1 MYREFGPTHN
11 DQHPAWFQGVDGI
24 SKENC
29 SIFKLKKKKTTYLPQ
44 KWRNPIES
52 ITSYQ
57 INTFSQLIWLHET
70 FQFVK
75 VFQCHALKKKK
86 LHSGRKKSNLS
97 LTHTHFLY
105 KTVVWSFMCTSSENW
120 IPSVCNQVNSLRQ
133 VQTCFNNRLYYHTH
147 MIQSHKKETIHSQW

>member
-1 MYREFGPTHN
+1 MTNTLLDFRASMG
-11 DQHPAWFQGVDGI
+11 FQRKI
-24 SKENC
+24 AAF
-29 SIFKLKKKKTTYLPQ
+29 SIWKKTTTTYLPQ

>member
-1 MYREFGPTHN
+1 MTNTLLDFRASMG
-11 DQHPAWFQGVDGI
+11 FQRKI
-24 SKENC
+24 AAFSNWKKNNNLSSTEMKKSHRINNFLPNKH
-29 SIFKLKKKKTTYLPQ
+29 IFTTYLIAWNISVR
-44 KWRNPIES
+44 KSVSMSCI
-52 ITSYQ
+52 
-57 INTFSQLIWLHET
+57 
-70 FQFVK
+70 K
-75 VFQCHALKKKK
+75 KKKK

>member
-1 MYREFGPTHN
+1 MTNTLLDFRASMG
-11 DQHPAWFQGVDGI
+11 FQRKI
-24 SKENC
+24 AAFSNW
-29 SIFKLKKKKTTYLPQ
+29 KKKKTSLPQ

-105 KTVVWSFMCTSSENW
+105 KTVVWSFMCTSNENW

>member
-1 MYREFGPTHN
+1 MTNTLLDFRVSMG
-11 DQHPAWFQGVDGI
+11 FQRKI
-24 SKENC
+24 AAFSNWKNNLSSTEMKKSHRINNLLPNKH
-29 SIFKLKKKKTTYLPQ
+29 IFTTYL
-44 KWRNPIES
+44 
-52 ITSYQ
+52 
-57 INTFSQLIWLHET
+57 WLHEA
-70 FQFVK
+70 FQFIK
-75 VFQCHALKKKK
+75 VFQCHTLKKKK
-86 LHSGRKKSNLS
+86 SHSGRKKSNLS

>member
-1 MYREFGPTHN
+1 MTNTLLDFRASMG
-11 DQHPAWFQGVDGI
+11 FQRKI
-24 SKENC
+24 AAFSNW
-29 SIFKLKKKKTTYLPQ
+29 KKKKKTYLPQ

>member
-1 MYREFGPTHN
+1 MTNTLLDFRASMG
-11 DQHPAWFQGVDGI
+11 FQRKI
-24 SKENC
+24 AAFSNW
-29 SIFKLKKKKTTYLPQ
+29 KKNQKTYLPQ

>member
-29 SIFKLKKKKTTYLPQ
+29 SIFKLKKNNNLSSTEMKKSHRINNFLPNKHIFTTYLIAWNISVR
-44 KWRNPIES
+44 KSVSMSCI
-52 ITSYQ
+52 
-57 INTFSQLIWLHET
+57 
-70 FQFVK
+70 K
-75 VFQCHALKKKK
+75 KKKK